1 MMQELFDLFN
11 EIGLPYFRQGSLSD
25 DEYPTSFFTFWNID
39 TKNGSFYDNESKR
52 YFSYIQIG
60 FYTND
65 ANLIYSQL
73 DESGEFYEK
82 AKAKGFVFEGRAKDT
97 NADKN
102 NYYGRLCY
110 IRIIHYKGDKQ

>member
-1 MMQELFDLFN
+1 MQKLFELFE

-25 DEYPTSFFTFWNID
+25 ADYQPSFFTFWNID
-39 TKNGSFYDNESKR
+39 TPNGSFYDNEARR

-60 FYTND
+60 WYTND

-73 DESGEFYEK
+73 DEGGEFYEK
-82 AKAKGFVFEGRAKDT
+82 AKARGFVFEGRAKDT

-110 IRIIHYKGDKQ
+110 LRIIHQKGDKQ